1 MEAVK
6 RPALWLIAGADGVG
20 KTTYAF
26 RHIRSVSGSAHFV
39 NLDEIA
45 RGLSPL
51 EPDIARRSAGRVALG
66 RIAELLAER
75 ATLSLETTL
84 AGRAHRRTLEAAR
97 AAGFSINLLFF
108 SVPDVATCL
117 ARIRRRVAEGG
128 HDVPESDVRRR
139 FERGIDN
146 LPLYLAAVDLWRIVE
161 NSGARPRVAAEGRR
175 GCRALLSPEIE
186 LSPRLASLL
195 MALPACPEAET

>member
-1 MEAVK
+1 MT
-6 RPALWLIAGADGVG
+6 RPTLWLVAGPNGVG

-66 RIAELLAER
+66 RVAELVAER
-75 ATLSLETTL
+75 ATLSLETAL
-84 AGRAHRRTLEAAR
+84 AGRTHLRTVEAAR
-97 AAGFSINLLFF
+97 AAGFGVSLLFF
-108 SVPDVATCL
+108 SVPDVALCL

-128 HDVPESDVRRR
+128 HDVPEADVRRR

-146 LPLYLAAVDLWRIVE
+146 LPLYIAAVDLWRIVD

-175 GCRALLSPEIE
+175 GCRALLDPESG
-186 LSPRLASLL
+186 LPPRLAGLL
-195 MALPACPEAET
+195 STLPDCPEAGD